1 MRRIVYGM
9 AVSLDGFMEGPHGET
24 DWMSYDASQDP
35 DEYIKPFDTFLMG
48 RKTYQA
54 MRRMGVGANAFKGI
68 KNYVF
73 SNSIGEVAEGFQLV
87 KGDGVAVIDRMKRDD
102 GKDMAVYGG
111 AVLGCS
117 LINAGLLDEV
127 VLSIQSILL
136 GEGNPMF
143 QNIRKRK
150 GMKLVKTKR
159 STHGVILHYQ
169 VENGLPAEAIGKGS
183 ARKAQ
188 AG

>member
-35 DEYIKPFDTFLMG
+35 DEYIKPFDAFLVG

-54 MRRMGVGANAFKGI
+54 MRRMGTGGSAFKGI

-73 SNSIGEVAEGFQLV
+73 SNSMDDVAEGFQLV
-87 KGDGVAVIDRMKRDD
+87 KGDGVAVIDRMKRADS
-102 GKDMAVYGG
+102 KDMAVYGG

-117 LINAGLLDEV
+117 LINAGLVDEV
-127 VLSIQSILL
+127 VVSIQSILL
-136 GEGNPMF
+136 GDGNPMF
-143 QNIRKRK
+143 QNIRKRTS
-150 GMKLVKTKR
+150 MKLVKTKKG
-159 STHGVILHYQ
+159 TQGVILHYQ
-169 VENGLPAEAIGKGS
+169 VVNG
-183 ARKAQ
+183 
-188 AG
+188 